1 MPTQLPTTQL
11 VIFDGVSVWQVSGF
25 GVTVRHAP
33 RFQAELLW
41 HTKAVAKGYT
51 GPAPVVSP

>member
-11 VIFDGVSVWQVSGF
+11 VILDGVPVWEVSGL
-25 GVTVRHAP
+25 GITVTHQQRA
-33 RFQAELLW
+33 QAELLW
-41 HTKAVAKGYT
+41 HTRAVAKGYQ